1 MRSAWARNLARWGKL
16 APGYSVELQWS
27 DRQEQVDVIEWQM
40 SGQSRHCYRFGGTT
54 CLCLKMHPVCMYAD
68 GNLREDHLLHEYD
81 SRLSRH
87 LPRFCGRFLLPVLDC
102 RRETLLADVLVLE
115 MVGPTL
121 QSVLESLDAQSDPGL
136 SGECVQ
142 EIFMQVLYAFEKL
155 RGHGLRVLHVGWADI

>member
-1 MRSAWARNLARWGKL
+1 
-16 APGYSVELQWS
+16 
-27 DRQEQVDVIEWQM
+27 
-40 SGQSRHCYRFGGTT
+40 
-54 CLCLKMHPVCMYAD
+54 MYAD

-87 LPRFCGRFLLPVLDC
+87 LPRFYGRFLLPVLDC

-136 SGECVQ
+136 SGECAQ